1 MNNRLN
7 RAPTSARTLLLSL
20 VFMASL
26 GADATRVDARTGS
39 PSGDA
44 DARASDAISEWQEQ
58 KVSAADGAADDNFGY
73 AVAIS
78 GTTAVVGA
86 SNAGGDGRGAACVYV
101 LVDDVWTLQQELSA
115 DDGAA
120 LDGFGF
126 SASVS
131 GDTIVIG
138 APYATIGDN
147 GGEGAAYVF
156 SRSGDT
162 WTQVQKLEPD
172 DGTSNF
178 NFGWSVAVSGST
190 ALISSPVAPVG
201 DNALQGKAYIFENA
215 GGAWTQM
222 QTLLADDGSAMAT
235 FGSSVALD
243 GTQAII
249 GAAGVDGYFGAA
261 YIFDG
266 SGGTWTQTA
275 HLSPDDGV
283 QTEFFGLSV
292 AISGSKALV
301 GAYYQRVDGHNG
313 QGSAYVFSD
322 DGGTWAQQQKL
333 LASDG
338 AAGARFGLSVALDG
352 TTALVGSYFATVD
365 GNSQQGAAY
374 VFSEIGDTWNETDK
388 LVASDGA
395 AGDHF
400 GNAVALAS
408 GTALIG
414 AFDAAPGGATSQGA
428 AYFYSQPSND
438 AIFVDGFDGGA
449 LDLRQ

>member
-1 MNNRLN
+1 MSGNLN
-7 RAPTSARTLLLSL
+7 RMPSTARTALLSL
-20 VFMASL
+20 VLLASV
-26 GADATRVDARTGS
+26 GAAATRADAQIHSASGS
-39 PSGDA
+39 FAAPSA
-44 DARASDAISEWQEQ
+44 DVVSTWPEQ
-58 KVSAADGAADDNFGY
+58 KVTAADGAADDNFGY
-73 AVAIS
+73 AVAVS
-78 GTTAVVGA
+78 GSTAVVGA
-86 SNAGGDGRGAACVYV
+86 SNAGGDGRGIAYVYV
-101 LVDDVWTLQQELSA
+101 RVDGVWTLQQELSA

-156 SRSGDT
+156 VRSGDT

-178 NFGWSVAVSGST
+178 NFGWSVAVSAST
-190 ALISSPVAPVG
+190 ALISSPVAAVG

-215 GGAWTQM
+215 GGTWTQS

-243 GTQAII
+243 GTKAII

-313 QGSAYVFSD
+313 QGSAYIFSGED
-322 DGGTWAQQQKL
+322 GTWVQQQKL

-374 VFSEIGDTWNETDK
+374 VFSEVGGAWNETDK

-395 AGDHF
+395 AEDHF

-414 AFDAAPGGATSQGA
+414 AFDASPDGATSQGA

-438 AIFVDGFDGGA
+438 AIFVDGFDGSGNP
-449 LDLRQ
+449 

>member
-1 MNNRLN
+1 MNEHMNRVPS
-7 RAPTSARTLLLSL
+7 APRTLLLSL
-20 VFMASL
+20 VLLASL
-26 GADATRVDARTGS
+26 GAGATRVDAQTRS
-39 PSGDA
+39 ASSVP
-44 DARASDAISEWQEQ
+44 DARSSDAVSVWQEQ
-58 KVSAADGAADDNFGY
+58 KVTAADGAAGDNFGY
-73 AVAIS
+73 AVAVN

-86 SNAGGDGRGAACVYV
+86 SNAGGDGRGVAYVYV

-126 SASVS
+126 STSVS

-156 SRSGDT
+156 VRSGDT

-178 NFGWSVAVSGST
+178 NFGWSVAVSAST
-190 ALISSPVAPVG
+190 ALISSPVAAVG
-201 DNALQGKAYIFENA
+201 DNALQGKAYIFEND
-215 GGAWTQM
+215 GGTWTQA
-222 QTLLADDGSAMAT
+222 QTLLADDGSAMST

-243 GTQAII
+243 GTNAIV

-261 YIFDG
+261 YVFDG
-266 SGGTWTQTA
+266 SSGTWTQTA

-283 QTEFFGLSV
+283 PTEFFGLSV

-313 QGSAYVFSD
+313 QGSAYIFSG
-322 DGGTWAQQQKL
+322 DGGTWVQQQKL
-333 LASDG
+333 IASDG

-374 VFSEIGDTWNETDK
+374 VFSELGDTWNETDK

-395 AGDHF
+395 SDDHF

-414 AFDAAPGGATSQGA
+414 AFDASPGGTTSQGA

-449 LDLRQ
+449 SP